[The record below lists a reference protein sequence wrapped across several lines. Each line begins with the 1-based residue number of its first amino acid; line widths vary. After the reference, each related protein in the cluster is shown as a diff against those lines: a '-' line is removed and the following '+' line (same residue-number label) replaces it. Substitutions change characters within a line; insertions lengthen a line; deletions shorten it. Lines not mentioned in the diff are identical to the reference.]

1 MEMIAKVTIRGAKY
15 WRGNL
20 DSKDIDSGKIFVD
33 VQLKGETSWG
43 VCTDEIKCTDSKII
57 EGIKHNPFPF
67 IAEITLDELSNGKTT
82 TKVCTAIRP
91 LQSAKDKEPAAP
103 KAA

>member
-1 MEMIAKVTIRGAKY
+1 MEMIARVTIRGAKT
-15 WRGNL
+15 WVGAMEGKNL
-20 DSKDIDSGKIFVD
+20 DTGKIYVD

-43 VCTDEIKCTDSKII
+43 VCTDEIKCTDSKVITAI
-57 EGIKHNPFPF
+57 SHNSFPF
-67 IAEITLDELSNGKTT
+67 IAEITLEELSNGKTT

-91 LQSAKDKEPAAP
+91 LQREEKLAEK